1 MSTTPINYEPR
12 GDRVIVRRLPP
23 PEPKEGE
30 VYVPA
35 SQQKPLNE
43 GVVVAVGPKL
53 KVDRPTGVVYFGLE
67 PGDTVCFVDFAG
79 FEIEVDGETYLSL
92 RDEEIHGKRLTP
104 AQ

>member
-1 MSTTPINYEPR
+1 M
-12 GDRVIVRRLPP
+12 IVRRLPP

-53 KVDRPTGVVYFGLE
+53 YRRI
-67 PGDTVCFVDFAG
+67 GDYVTSDINPDDIVCFVDYAG

-92 RDEEIHGKRLTP
+92 RDEEIHGKRK
-104 AQ
+104 